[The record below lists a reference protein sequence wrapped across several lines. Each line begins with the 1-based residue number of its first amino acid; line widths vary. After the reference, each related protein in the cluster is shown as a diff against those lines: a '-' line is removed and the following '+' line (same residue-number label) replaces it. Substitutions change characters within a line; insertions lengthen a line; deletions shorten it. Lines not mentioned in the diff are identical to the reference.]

1 MMSSCLSFVLV
12 GEAKIYKHPKAETL
26 YLAIPSKVVQDSTFI
41 FKKGDQ
47 VKITYDPE
55 KKAII
60 IEPMRAHSEKEQQK
74 KQ

>member
-1 MMSSCLSFVLV
+1 MSSCLSFVLV

-60 IEPMRAHSEKEQQK
+60 VEPKNSQKEQQK

>member
-1 MMSSCLSFVLV
+1 MSCCLSCVLV

-60 IEPMRAHSEKEQQK
+60 VEPKNSKKEPQK

>member
-1 MMSSCLSFVLV
+1 MSSCLSFVLV

-55 KKAII
+55 RKVII
-60 IEPMRAHSEKEQQK
+60 VEPRNSEKEQQK

>member
-1 MMSSCLSFVLV
+1 MSSLMSLVLV

-26 YLAIPSKVVQDSTFI
+26 YLSIPSKVVQDSTFA

-47 VKITYDPE
+47 VEITYDPD

-60 IEPMRAHSEKEQQK
+60 VKAKNEEAKE
-74 KQ
+74 

>member
-1 MMSSCLSFVLV
+1 MSFCLSCVLV

-26 YLAIPSKVVQDSTFI
+26 YLAIPSKVVQDSTFV

-47 VKITYDPE
+47 VRITYDPK

-60 IEPMRAHSEKEQQK
+60 VEPKNSEKEQQK